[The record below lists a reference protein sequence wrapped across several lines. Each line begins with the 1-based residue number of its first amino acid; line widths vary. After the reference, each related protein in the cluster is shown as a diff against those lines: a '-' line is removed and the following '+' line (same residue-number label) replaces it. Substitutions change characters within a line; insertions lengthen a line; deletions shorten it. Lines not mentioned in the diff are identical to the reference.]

1 MAASGMDPSGA
12 AGMLEEADKKK
23 KGYISREELIES
35 EFCSFFHPEKCMMQL
50 GIRVV

>member
-1 MAASGMDPSGA
+1 MAASGLNPKDA
-12 AGMLEEADKKK
+12 KGMLEEADKKK

-35 EFCSFFHPEKCMMQL
+35 EFCSFFHPEKCMIQL

>member
-1 MAASGMDPSGA
+1 MAASGLDPNE
-12 AGMLEEADKKK
+12 AGKMLEEADKKK

-50 GIRVV
+50 GVRVV